1 MVKRRK
7 RSDALSMAECVA
19 DYLDQRD
26 EQVMQALLAAGIFV
40 ASADGRVTQI
50 ERDELLDFVD
60 RQGFAPTISRREM
73 SEALDSLMQQFQAD
87 GLLRITAES
96 LRPLASL
103 SLSSVVVRTA
113 GRVAAA
119 DRELHPS
126 EIEAIQTLR
135 QILIKLGS
143 ATPPAD
149 RMRR

>member
-1 MVKRRK
+1 
-7 RSDALSMAECVA
+7 
-19 DYLDQRD
+19 
-26 EQVMQALLAAGIFV
+26 
-40 ASADGRVTQI
+40 
-50 ERDELLDFVD
+50 
-60 RQGFAPTISRREM
+60 M
-73 SEALDSLMQQFQAD
+73 SEALDSLMRQFRA
-87 GLLRITAES
+87 GSLLQITAES

-119 DRELHPS
+119 DQELHPS
-126 EIEAIQTLR
+126 EIEAIQALR